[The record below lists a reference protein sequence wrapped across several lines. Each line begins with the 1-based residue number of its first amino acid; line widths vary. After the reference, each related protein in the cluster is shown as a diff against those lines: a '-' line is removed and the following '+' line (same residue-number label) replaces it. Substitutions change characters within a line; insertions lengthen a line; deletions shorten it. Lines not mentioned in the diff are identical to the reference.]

1 MFQIRALKT
10 AQGFSSHAHSCGAC
24 QRVTLWEPQ
33 RLALT
38 PSGLRC
44 QGSSVSHRFPSTW
57 EHHQQPHGQLA
68 PCSKNQGWVT
78 APASPNRRLAELAN
92 KTVPTASLH

>member
-24 QRVTLWEPQ
+24 QRATLWEPQ
-33 RLALT
+33 RFALT
-38 PSGLRC
+38 PCGLRC

-57 EHHQQPHGQLA
+57 EHHQHPM
-68 PCSKNQGWVT
+68 
-78 APASPNRRLAELAN
+78 ASWARSMLQKPGLGNSTRLA
-92 KTVPTASLH
+92 